1 MLCSKAEKFLYV
13 SASTETLLKL
23 ADEQGLTKKTVTGT
37 MQRFNRYSVGT
48 FLVGDMTEDDV
59 VINSEAPVLI
69 KEAIKPSL
77 ISYIKNGAIEDFF
90 PLHDIVSKSLLFD

>member
-1 MLCSKAEKFLYV
+1 M

-37 MQRFNRYSVGT
+37 MQRFNRYSVST

-69 KEAIKPSL
+69 KDTIKPSL
-77 ISYIKNGAIEDFF
+77 MSYFRNGTIEDFF
-90 PLHDIVSKSLLFD
+90 PLHDIVSF